1 MCQGPLH
8 EFLRRL
14 PKCEHHVHIEGCL
27 TPRLI
32 FELAKRNNIRLP
44 DPKDN
49 PAYASPEALDERY
62 NHFTSLDD
70 FLAFYFT
77 GMSVLR
83 NTSDFEDLAWEYF
96 QHAHAD
102 GVHHA
107 EVFFDPQVH
116 VNRGVSYN
124 AVVAGLTAACQ
135 RAERLFGMTTRLIL
149 CFVKHLPV
157 DDAKGLYFEA
167 LGSGH
172 FTSGIVHGI
181 GCSST
186 EVGPPKDMFW
196 EIYASARS
204 KGIPLTAHAGEEG
217 DASYIR
223 AALEIG
229 AQRIDHGV
237 KLVQDPELMKRVA
250 KEEILLTV
258 CPLSNVRLC
267 CFEEIAQVPIRTF
280 LDAGIKFSINSD
292 DPAYFGGFILKNYC
306 AVQEAFNLSVHEWRT
321 IAENSV
327 RGSWVSDA
335 RKSELLRLIDE
346 YVQRHVTG

>member
-32 FELAKRNNIRLP
+32 FELAKRNNISLP

-49 PAYASPEALDERY
+49 PAYASPEALNERY
-62 NHFTSLDD
+62 NHFTNLDN
-70 FLAFYFT
+70 FLGFYFI
-77 GMSVLR
+77 GMSVLH

-107 EVFFDPQVH
+107 EVFFDPQAH

-135 RAERLFGMTTRLIL
+135 RAERLFGMTTKLIL

-157 DDAKGLYFEA
+157 EDAKKLYSQA
-167 LGSGH
+167 QASGH
-172 FTSGIVHGI
+172 FTSGMVHGI

-186 EVGPPKDMFW
+186 EVGPPKDMFR

-217 DASYIR
+217 DSTYIS

-229 AQRIDHGV
+229 AQRIDHGI
-237 KLVQDPELMKRVA
+237 KITQDPELMKKVA
-250 KEEILLTV
+250 REGIMLTV

-267 CFEEIAQVPIRTF
+267 CFEKVEQVPIRAF
-280 LDAGIKFSINSD
+280 LDAGIRFSINSD
-292 DPAYFGGFILKNYC
+292 DPAYFKAFILQNYC
-306 AVQEAFNLSVHEWRT
+306 AVQEAFDLTVEEWRA

-327 RGSWVSDA
+327 KGSWVNDA

-346 YVQRHVTG
+346 HVKKYEY